1 MIGRML
7 GHYRVESRLGEG
19 GMGEVYL
26 ARDTRLGRRVALKVL
41 PASVASDP
49 DRKARFELEARAVAA
64 LNHSNIVTIYSVEE
78 ADGIHF
84 LTMELV
90 EGRTLGQLIPEG
102 GFDLDAFL
110 DKAIPLTS
118 AVAAAHAQGI
128 THRDLKPDNV
138 MVEAGGRLKVLDFGL
153 AKLRSTAG
161 VAALATMETVTR
173 TGEGVIVGT
182 AAYMSPEQAEGR
194 SADPRSDVF
203 SLGIILYEMA
213 TGRRPF
219 PGDSAVSVLS
229 SILKDTPV
237 ALQELRPELP
247 RSLAALVARCLEKD
261 PGRRPGSALEVRD
274 ELERLQQSSRGRH
287 RASWRVRRRAAV
299 GGLIA
304 GALAVVTL
312 AVLAVVRP
320 WSHRQT
326 TIAVLPFENLSP
338 DRANQYFSD
347 GITEEITSKL
357 ARMGRLRVVAR
368 AATARYRDAR
378 KDPREMGRELGVDYL
393 LDGSVRRAGERVRI
407 AAQLIGVRDGYQL
420 WTQDFEGDMNDVFR
434 LQEDT
439 ALEIADALKVR
450 LGPGEEQAVR
460 RRLTTNPQAFDAYL
474 RGRALLEYFDA
485 PEKLEAARGHLE
497 RALALDPDYPLAL
510 AGLSRVEA
518 QYHRNLDPSPARL
531 QRAEE
536 LARRALALQPELA
549 EAHLALAQVQ
559 GNRFEYVRAAESC
572 REAIRLDPS
581 NAYAWDLLAWVLAYL
596 QPPDGRGAEEAARR
610 AITLQASL
618 IGAHYHLGRALLL
631 QGRYA
636 EAIEA
641 FGQAKSLDASF
652 ETADFGLAQAYL
664 AQGDV
669 AGAARALAGVRKTAG
684 APVVRALRA
693 TVQAASGDL
702 DGALATLGQAFD
714 AGYRDAAAL
723 RANPHLKH
731 LRADPRYV
739 ALLRR
744 FGIEP

>member
-1 MIGRML
+1 MIGKLL
-7 GHYRVESRLGEG
+7 GHYQVEARLGRG

-26 ARDTRLGRRVALKVL
+26 ARDTRLGRKVALKVL
-41 PASVASDP
+41 PAELASDP
-49 DRKARFELEARAVAA
+49 DRRARFELEARAVAA
-64 LNHSNIVTIYSVEE
+64 LNHSNIVTIHSVEE
-78 ADGIHF
+78 VEGVHF

-90 EGRTLGQLIPEG
+90 EGRTLGELIPDH
-102 GFDLDAFL
+102 GFDLEAFL
-110 DKAIPLTS
+110 DRAIPLAD

-153 AKLRSTAG
+153 AKLRADS
-161 VAALATMETVTR
+161 VAPLATMETVTR

-182 AAYMSPEQAEGR
+182 AAYMSPEQADGKP
-194 SADPRSDVF
+194 ADPRSDVF
-203 SLGIILYEMA
+203 SLGIILFEMA
-213 TGRRPF
+213 AGRRPF
-219 PGDSAVSVLS
+219 AGDSAVSVLS
-229 SILKDTPV
+229 SILKDTPPS
-237 ALQELRPELP
+237 LQELRPELP
-247 RSLAALVARCLEKD
+247 RSLATLVQRCLEKD
-261 PGRRPGSALEVRD
+261 PGRRPQTASEVRG
-274 ELERLQQSSRGRH
+274 ELERLRQG
-287 RASWRVRRRAAV
+287 AWVRRRASWKVRHRAAV
-299 GGLIA
+299 SGLIV
-304 GALAVVTL
+304 GTLAVATL

-320 WSHRQT
+320 WVHRPT

-338 DRANQYFSD
+338 DPANQYFSD

-357 ARMGRLRVVAR
+357 ARMERLQVVAR

-407 AAQLIGVRDGYQL
+407 AAQLIGVRDGFQL
-420 WTQDFEGDMNDVFR
+420 WTDDFEGDMNDVFR

-439 ALEIADALKVR
+439 ALRIADALKVR
-450 LGPGEEQAVR
+450 LSPGEQQAVR

-485 PEKLEAARGHLE
+485 PEKLEAARGHFEL
-497 RALALDPDYPLAL
+497 ALALDPDYPLAL

-536 LARRALALQPELA
+536 LGRRALALQPELA
-549 EAHLALAQVQ
+549 EAHLALAQVH
-559 GNRFEYVRAAESC
+559 GNRFEYALAAERC

-581 NAYAWDLLAWVLAYL
+581 NAYAWDLLSWALAYL
-596 QPPDGRGAEEAARR
+596 QPPDARGAEEAARR
-610 AITLQASL
+610 AIVLQASL

-631 QGRYA
+631 QGRHG
-636 EAIEA
+636 EAIDA

-652 ETADFGLAQAYL
+652 ETADFGLAQACL

-669 AGAARALAGVRKTAG
+669 ARAGEALARVQKTAG
-684 APVVRALRA
+684 APVVLAATA
-693 TVQAASGDL
+693 TVQAALGDREA
-702 DGALATLGQAFD
+702 ALATLGRALS

-723 RANPHLKH
+723 RANPYLQP
-731 LRADPRYV
+731 LRSDPRYA
-739 ALLRR
+739 ALLRQH
-744 FGIEP
+744 GVEP

>member
-78 ADGIHF
+78 AEGIHF

-90 EGRTLGQLIPEG
+90 EGRTLGKLIPER

-110 DKAIPLTS
+110 DKAIPLAG

-138 MVEAGGRLKVLDFGL
+138 MVEVGGRLKVLDFGL
-153 AKLRSTAG
+153 AKLHTAAG

-229 SILKDTPV
+229 SILKDAPIS
-237 ALQELRPELP
+237 LQELRPELP

-261 PGRRPGSALEVRD
+261 PSRRPSSALEVRD
-274 ELERLQQSSRGRH
+274 ELERLEQSSRGRR
-287 RASWRVRRRAAV
+287 RASWKVRRRAAV

-312 AVLAVVRP
+312 TVLAVVRP

-357 ARMGRLRVVAR
+357 ARMERLQVVAR

-450 LGPGEEQAVR
+450 LSPGEQQAVR

-531 QRAEE
+531 ERAEE

-559 GNRFEYVRAAESC
+559 GNRFEYARAAESC
-572 REAIRLDPS
+572 REAIRRDPS
-581 NAYAWDLLAWVLAYL
+581 NAYAWDLLAWALAYL

-684 APVVRALRA
+684 APVVRALTA
-693 TVQAASGDL
+693 TVQAASGDV
-702 DGALATLGQAFD
+702 DNALTSLGQALD

-723 RANPHLKH
+723 RANPHLQR
-731 LRADPRYV
+731 LRADPRYA